1 MKKIL
6 LLWLVLALLLVACEK
21 EATIVGSWY
30 DETVGMSM
38 VFDEG
43 GVGSFSEASGVQ
55 SFEYVI
61 EGETLKI
68 MIDGQ
73 EDIMVYKIE
82 GDQLELSFP
91 DIDDFELLFTRV
103 IVD

>member
-1 MKKIL
+1 MKKFL
-6 LLWLVLALLLVACEK
+6 VVWLVLALFLVACEK
-21 EATIVGSWY
+21 EATVVGSWY
-30 DETVGMSM
+30 DDTVGMTM
-38 VFDEG
+38 VFAED
-43 GVGSFSEASGVQ
+43 GVGSFSQAGGIQ

-61 EGETLKI
+61 EGDVLKLT
-68 MIDGQ
+68 IDGE
-73 EDIMVYKIE
+73 EDIMAYKIE